1 MGIVWILIVFIL
13 YILIGISVCNKIGIL
28 YGGDD
33 ALDLIVDSVLIAFWP
48 ATVLYDCL
56 LGS

>member
-13 YILIGISVCNKIGIL
+13 YILIGILVCNKIGIL

-48 ATVLYDCL
+48 VTVLYDCL

>member
-13 YILIGISVCNKIGIL
+13 YILIGNKIGIL
-28 YGGDD
+28 YGSDD

-48 ATVLYDCL
+48 AAVLYDCL

>member
-28 YGGDD
+28 YGSDD
-33 ALDLIVDSVLIAFWP
+33 TLDLIVDSVLIAFWP
-48 ATVLYDCL
+48 AAVLYDCL

>member
-13 YILIGISVCNKIGIL
+13 YILIGISVCNKISIL

-48 ATVLYDCL
+48 VTVLYDCL

>member
-13 YILIGISVCNKIGIL
+13 YILIGISVCNKIDIL

-48 ATVLYDCL
+48 VTVLYDCL

>member
-13 YILIGISVCNKIGIL
+13 YILIGNKIGIL

-48 ATVLYDCL
+48 VTVLYDCL

>member
-48 ATVLYDCL
+48 AAVLYDCP

>member
-13 YILIGISVCNKIGIL
+13 YILIGILVCNKIGIL
-28 YGGDD
+28 GGDD

-48 ATVLYDCL
+48 VTVLYDWL
-56 LGS
+56 LES